1 MGGMPALE
9 LPGEDW
15 NGQVVERS
23 PVQRALANS
32 RYKRVVGEVAEIR
45 EAAELM
51 THSGDPF
58 HQATSV
64 FLTVQARL
72 LDNENES
79 CLGTELP
86 WHNDTAET
94 SGMLPSA
101 ARSALLIARA
111 YLTEHRASS
120 GGPQA

>member
-51 THSGDPF
+51 TRSGDAF
-58 HQATSV
+58 HRATGE

-72 LDNENES
+72 LDAENES

-86 WHNDTAET
+86 WHKDTAET
-94 SGMLPSA
+94 PGMLPPA
-101 ARSALLIARA
+101 TRSALLIARA
-111 YLTEHRASS
+111 YLSGHAHR
-120 GGPQA
+120 P